1 MALNMRQ
8 EVEARVKA
16 ACRLADVQAE
26 RGQLDA
32 VGYLD
37 FTAAFLNARGLEL
50 SSADPALLEEALQ
63 RLLSLCETAAF
74 RGAEAARL
82 VQRLYAEAAASAG
95 VPAARSAPISRP
107 SERGGEGTV
116 HDDYLIC
123 LEDGKKVKLLK
134 RHLRTHFGMTPE
146 EYRRK
151 WGLPDDYPMIPPAFK
166 DRPRVNVCVG
176 VDASRL
182 IALETERLT

>member
-1 MALNMRQ
+1 MALNMHQ
-8 EVEARVKA
+8 EVEARVRA

-32 VGYLD
+32 IGNLG
-37 FTAAFLNARGLEL
+37 FAAAFLSARGLEL

-63 RLLSLCETAAF
+63 RLLALCETSAF
-74 RGAEAARL
+74 RGEEAARL

-95 VPAARSAPISRP
+95 APPVGPAPVTMP
-107 SERGGEGTV
+107 SKRGGEGTI
-116 HDDYLIC
+116 HNDYLVC
-123 LEDGKKVKLLK
+123 LEDGKRVKLLK

-151 WGLPDDYPMIPPAFK
+151 WALPDDYPMIPPALRTATGRRGRMSI
-166 DRPRVNVCVG
+166 DP
-176 VDASRL
+176 DPEEPS
-182 IALETERLT
+182 TS

>member
-8 EVEARVKA
+8 EVEARIKA
-16 ACRLADVQAE
+16 ACRIADVQAE
-26 RGQLDA
+26 RGQLDPG
-32 VGYLD
+32 GYLA
-37 FTAAFLNARGLEL
+37 FTAAFLKARGLEL

-63 RLLSLCETAAF
+63 RLVSLCESAVF
-74 RGAEAARL
+74 RGEEAARL

-95 VPAARSAPISRP
+95 APPARSAPLNTP
-107 SERGGEGTV
+107 SELGGAGTI
-116 HDDYLIC
+116 HDGYLIC

-151 WGLPDDYPMIPPAFK
+151 WGLPDDYPMLPPGVRAATNK
-166 DRPRVNVCVG
+166 RRDQTSSDRDPEEPPT
-176 VDASRL
+176 A
-182 IALETERLT
+182 